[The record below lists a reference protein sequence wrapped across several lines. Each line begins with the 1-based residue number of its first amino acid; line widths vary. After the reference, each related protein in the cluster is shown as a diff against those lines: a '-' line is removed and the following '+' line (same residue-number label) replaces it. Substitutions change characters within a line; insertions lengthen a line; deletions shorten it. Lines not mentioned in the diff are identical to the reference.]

1 MLFERETVTP
11 QGRLAAMEELFARV
25 ARRGD
30 TNHEPGRV
38 PVAALEAYGDLETP
52 LRYMLEAASA
62 GCKDRARLSQLRK
75 VEKCLNSLPEALM
88 TSLSAGP
95 AENWM
100 CMFRHLLQLHTLLT
114 DAGIGTDAAEYA
126 TLLQKMV
133 QLAEKVSEVAAVE
146 ISPASMFTLMLM
158 QVEMQRIKAPRRR
171 RKPARKRRKA
181 RAKKTTAE
189 KKPVISRKADKTD
202 E

>member
-1 MLFERETVTP
+1 
-11 QGRLAAMEELFARV
+11 MEELFARV
-25 ARRGD
+25 ARRKD
-30 TNHEPGRV
+30 TIHEPGRV
-38 PVAALEAYGDLETP
+38 PVEAIEAYGDLETP
-52 LRYMLEAASA
+52 LRYMLEAAA
-62 GCKDRARLSQLRK
+62 AATKDRTRLAQLRK
-75 VEKCLNSLPEALM
+75 VEKCLNTLPDALM

-114 DAGIGTDAAEYA
+114 DAGIGTETDEYA
-126 TLLQKMV
+126 SLLHKMV
-133 QLAEKVSEVAAVE
+133 LLAEKVSQVATVE

-181 RAKKTTAE
+181 KAKKSTAE
-189 KKPVISRKADKTD
+189 KKPA
-202 E
+202 

>member
-11 QGRLAAMEELFARV
+11 HGRLAAMEELFARV
-25 ARRGD
+25 AKRRD
-30 TNHEPGRV
+30 TAHEPGHV
-38 PVAALEAYGDLETP
+38 PVETLEAFGDLETP

-75 VEKCLNSLPEALM
+75 VEKCLNNLPEALM

-95 AENWM
+95 DENWL
-100 CMFRHLLQLHTLLT
+100 CLFRHLLQLHTLLT
-114 DAGIGTDAAEYA
+114 DAGIGTEAGEYA

-133 QLAEKVSEVAAVE
+133 QLAEKVSQAARVE
-146 ISPASMFTLMLM
+146 ISPASMFTLLLM
-158 QVEMQRIKAPRRR
+158 QVEMQRINQPRKR

-181 RAKKTTAE
+181 K
-189 KKPVISRKADKTD
+189 SRKTASAPK
-202 E
+202 EA

>member
-25 ARRGD
+25 ARRAD
-30 TNHEPGRV
+30 TVHEPGRV
-38 PVAALEAYGDLETP
+38 PVETLVAYGDLETP

-62 GCKDRARLSQLRK
+62 GCKDRSRLAQLRK
-75 VEKCLNSLPEALM
+75 VEKCLNTLPDALM

-95 AENWM
+95 DGNWL

-126 TLLQKMV
+126 SLLQKMV
-133 QLAEKVSEVAAVE
+133 QLAEKVSQAAAVE
-146 ISPASMFTLMLM
+146 ISPASMFTLLLM
-158 QVEMQRIKAPRRR
+158 QVEMQRINPPRRR
-171 RKPARKRRKA
+171 RKTTRKRRKA
-181 RAKKTTAE
+181 KTRGSSKKTEPKKTAQ
-189 KKPVISRKADKTD
+189 
-202 E
+202 

>member
-25 ARRGD
+25 AARND
-30 TNHEPGRV
+30 TVHEPGHV
-38 PVAALEAYGDLETP
+38 PVEALEAYGDLETP

-62 GCKDRARLSQLRK
+62 GCKDRSRLAQLRK
-75 VEKCLNSLPEALM
+75 VEKCLNTLPEAVM
-88 TSLSAGP
+88 TSLAAGP
-95 AENWM
+95 GENWL

-133 QLAEKVSEVAAVE
+133 VLAEKVSQAAAVE
-146 ISPASMFTLMLM
+146 ISPASMFTLLLM
-158 QVEMQRIKAPRRR
+158 QVEMQRINAPHRR
-171 RKPARKRRKA
+171 RKATRKRRKTKT
-181 RAKKTTAE
+181 RSSKKAT
-189 KKPVISRKADKTD
+189 SRKEA
-202 E
+202 

>member
-25 ARRGD
+25 ARRSD
-30 TNHEPGRV
+30 TAHIPGHV
-38 PVAALEAYGDLETP
+38 PVEALEAFGNLETP
-52 LRYMLEAASA
+52 LRYMLEAAAA
-62 GCKDRARLSQLRK
+62 GSKDRTRLAQLRK
-75 VEKCLNSLPEALM
+75 VEKCLNTLPDAVM

-95 AENWM
+95 EENWL

-114 DAGIGTDAAEYA
+114 DAGIGTDAAEYS

-133 QLAEKVSEVAAVE
+133 QLAEKVSQAAAVE
-146 ISPASMFTLMLM
+146 ISPASMFTLLLM
-158 QVEMQRIKAPRRR
+158 QVEMQRINPPRRK

-181 RAKKTTAE
+181 RAKKTSARE
-189 KKPVISRKADKTD
+189 KA
-202 E
+202 